1 MGKRKLLLSLLWSD
15 IEYVKLITY
24 ISSCDKIYYQMKEK
38 VKKTIDHLEELQEVL
53 GKQYLKKKV
62 ESPYDYISI
71 AKKGLNAN
79 VIKNFRGY
87 FDLSLHTTA
96 DMLNVSEPS
105 IYRWTKANKT
115 LERNISIKLFEISE
129 LFLIGSEIFGSKETF
144 FKWLNLPNTALGGM
158 EPQELIE
165 IPEGVS
171 KIRDILGRIEHGI
184 YS

>member
-1 MGKRKLLLSLLWSD
+1 
-15 IEYVKLITY
+15 
-24 ISSCDKIYYQMKEK
+24 MKEK
-38 VKKTIDHLEELQEVL
+38 ERVKDHLNELQEVL
-53 GKQYLKKKV
+53 GKEYLKENV
-62 ESPYDYISI
+62 ASPYDYISI
-71 AKKGLNAN
+71 ATEGLNAN

-87 FDLSLHTTA
+87 FDLSLNETA

-115 LERNISIKLFEISE
+115 LERNVSIKLFEISE
-129 LFLIGSEIFGSKETF
+129 LFLLGTEIFGSKDNF

-171 KIRDILGRIEHGI
+171 KVRDILGRIEHGV

>member
-1 MGKRKLLLSLLWSD
+1 
-15 IEYVKLITY
+15 
-24 ISSCDKIYYQMKEK
+24 MKEK
-38 VKKTIDHLEELQEVL
+38 IKQAKGHLEEMEEVL
-53 GKQYLKKKV
+53 GKEYLKKKV
-62 ESPYDYISI
+62 ESPHDYISI
-71 AKKGLNAN
+71 ATEGLNAN

-115 LERNISIKLFEISE
+115 LERNVSIKLFEISE
-129 LFLIGSEIFGSKETF
+129 LFLQGAEIFGSKEAF

-158 EPQELIE
+158 EPQEFIE